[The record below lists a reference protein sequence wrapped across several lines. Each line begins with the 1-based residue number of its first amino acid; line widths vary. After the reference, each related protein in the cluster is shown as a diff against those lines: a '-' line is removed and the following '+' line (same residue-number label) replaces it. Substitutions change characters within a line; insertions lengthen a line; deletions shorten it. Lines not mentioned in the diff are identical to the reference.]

1 MSTLQP
7 GSDRSG
13 RCPCGTGRSYV
24 ECCAPYVE
32 DGAPVPTAEALMRS
46 RYTAYALHRDD
57 HVFRTWHPRT
67 RPAEV
72 ATDPSLAWTGLTI
85 LGTSAG
91 GVGDGAGTV
100 EFRATWEVGGQQGA
114 MHELSRFERRAG
126 RWVYVDGDEK

>member
-1 MSTLQP
+1 
-7 GSDRSG
+7 
-13 RCPCGTGRSYV
+13 
-24 ECCAPYVE
+24 
-32 DGAPVPTAEALMRS
+32 MRS

-72 ATDPSLAWTGLTI
+72 TTDPSLAWTGLTI

-114 MHELSRFERRAG
+114 MHELSRFERRAE